1 MSWIHGLSLLHSG
14 GVCVF
19 VCLFLAS
26 SLWNVCLDSDICIRV
41 LGYGQLLALDESLT
55 VLLAVS

>member
-1 MSWIHGLSLLHSG
+1 MCFYFLC
-14 GVCVF
+14 VCFKHYAYGMYVS
-19 VCLFLAS
+19 FL
-26 SLWNVCLDSDICIRV
+26 IFV

>member
-1 MSWIHGLSLLHSG
+1 MYTYTLLAVHTRKKELHYAYG
-14 GVCVF
+14 MYV
-19 VCLFLAS
+19 LFLTF
-26 SLWNVCLDSDICIRV
+26 V